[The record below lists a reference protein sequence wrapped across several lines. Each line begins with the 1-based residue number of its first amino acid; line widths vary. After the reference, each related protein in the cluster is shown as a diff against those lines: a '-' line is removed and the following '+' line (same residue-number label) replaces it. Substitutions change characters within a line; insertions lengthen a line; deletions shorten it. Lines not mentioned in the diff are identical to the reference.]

1 MCLSGELTRKPTQ
14 MKFTAFRLFPNV
26 PTALEQIRSLEMS
39 VTAELLHIYLYSSL
53 LQNNVLPHL
62 PQSLSDYYFCLSKN
76 LKNIIFQNIV
86 CGFKV

>member
-1 MCLSGELTRKPTQ
+1 

-26 PTALEQIRSLEMS
+26 STALEQIRSLEMS

-62 PQSLSDYYFCLSKN
+62 PQSLSDYYFCLSN
-76 LKNIIFQNIV
+76 LKNIIFQDIV